1 VDTDPRLHSPAAERN
16 QGPILAAL
24 QTLLPARGWALEI
37 ASGTGQHA
45 AHFAAGLPDWR
56 WWPSDAQAESLPS
69 ILAWC
74 AGLKN
79 VSPPLLL
86 NVMSPEWLGAPKSL
100 DALFCANLL
109 HIAPWPTCAAL
120 MQGAARHLAKSSA
133 AASGLLLIYGPFV
146 VDGQALAPSNAAFDA
161 DLRAR
166 NPLWGLRRLA
176 DVQTQALAAG
186 LRLQQQ
192 QPMPANNLLLVFEQ
206 AVPEGKGPL

>member
-1 VDTDPRLHSPAAERN
+1 VHTDHRLHSPAAERN

-24 QTLLPARGWALEI
+24 QGLLPAQGRALEI

-45 AHFAAGLPDWR
+45 AHFAAGLPGWR

-69 ILAWC
+69 IQAWC
-74 AGLKN
+74 TGLKN

-86 NVMSPEWLGAPKSL
+86 DVMSSEWLGAPTPL

-120 MQGAARHLAKSSA
+120 MRGAARHLVKSHA
-133 AASGLLLIYGPFV
+133 AASGRLLIYGPFV

-166 NPLWGLRRLA
+166 NPHWGLRRLD
-176 DVQTQALAAG
+176 DVQAQARAAG
-186 LRLQQQ
+186 LRFQHQ
-192 QPMPANNLLLVFEQ
+192 QPMPANNLLLVFEP
-206 AVPEGKGPL
+206 AGPV